1 MRSFAVKRGTK
12 SVPVSIVSAHE
23 DLDYLAIGLYDGTLL
38 LYKGNFSRERFGNRT
53 PKVLYEAPADQHR
66 SPITALAFRAEGSA
80 IVLYFATYDRVW
92 SCLMPGD
99 EPPRVVHSFG
109 SEVGASTSSDD
120 GRFYAVIKEKDRDDD
135 PVCCWFI
142 FLRSTHSQSLFVN
155 FSAIRVKICR
165 EKSTSSKVIMY

>member
-1 MRSFAVKRGTK
+1 M
-12 SVPVSIVSAHE
+12 SAHE

-38 LYKGNFSRERFGNRT
+38 LYRGNLSRERFGNRT
-53 PKVLYEAPADQHR
+53 PKLLYEAPADQHR

-135 PVCCWFI
+135 PVRCWTRLVASNRLSRFGN
-142 FLRSTHSQSLFVN
+142 FL
-155 FSAIRVKICR
+155 AIRAKTYQERFI
-165 EKSTSSKVIMY
+165 SSKV